1 MLAFQCL
8 SSVLYNS
15 HPGFYY
21 AALVIAVIWHGRIWE
36 GYKTDTPE
44 GRREYHYFGLNVLL
58 YLTLKH

>member
-44 GRREYHYFGLNVLL
+44 GRRTRKRNILTVLKKL
-58 YLTLKH
+58 LKI